1 MVLGLILSHAG
12 VKVTVLEKHSDFLR
26 DFRGDTV
33 HTPTVRLMDELGLGE
48 RFRRLPPN
56 RLGDLVAPRN
66 LSRLPW
72 MDLGV
77 VHHRT

>member
-1 MVLGLILSHAG
+1 
-12 VKVTVLEKHSDFLR
+12 
-26 DFRGDTV
+26 
-33 HTPTVRLMDELGLGE
+33 MDELGLGE

-66 LSRLPW
+66 LSRLPR